1 MSDVFPKVLK
11 LSSQVSECKPLD
23 AGRNDAYDAA
33 ITAAVTRLKK
43 AGRRTVDVIDA
54 GAGGSSA
61 LNHAR
66 HGTHHIVKPTCME
79 LYVILR
85 RVEHDPSVHIHFL
98 LITRYLTVCSCALVD
113 ICDWP

>member
-1 MSDVFPKVLK
+1 VSDVFPKVLK

-54 GAGGSSA
+54 GAGSGLLSMMSARAGATNVTAVEQAAHMVGQCRLKPADSRVESA
-61 LNHAR
+61 LVVVNW
-66 HGTHHIVKPTCME
+66 GGPLCTIISS
-79 LYVILR
+79 L
-85 RVEHDPSVHIHFL
+85 
-98 LITRYLTVCSCALVD
+98 
-113 ICDWP
+113 